1 MKFPIN
7 ALYASH
13 FDHARMGGQKSL
25 LAMIEHFDRSKVRPF
40 AVVPAEGEL
49 SEALRALDCP
59 TFVVPF
65 EDVRRSYLLK
75 RWLPEAKRFFRNVER
90 LRSIVRAH
98 RINVIHPDEV
108 NDALT
113 CGYAKIVSRAKLVFH
128 VRLTISTKLDRLVER
143 LCDGIIGVSEGTQ
156 QRFSAG
162 ALKKFRVIFDGL
174 DFNVFKP
181 YDDKAALRKALDL
194 PTDAFILLFVGQ
206 VKAGKGIF
214 DLLDAM
220 TILKEKSPDG
230 KEPLLLIAGKPIDD
244 FTLPDVLAQIQQ
256 QDLNARFLGH
266 RNDVHRYMQACDVLA
281 LPSHEG
287 VEGLPRALVE
297 GMACGAIGL
306 GTDTS
311 GLREAF
317 ADGNGI
323 VVREKSPMEIASAI
337 LNLMRNPDLQAYYR
351 QKGLESVRARFD
363 VRANTQA
370 IERFYAQML

>member
-1 MKFPIN
+1 MNFPIN

-25 LAMIEHFDRSKVRPF
+25 LALIEHLDRRKVRPF

-49 SEALRALDCP
+49 SDALRQLDCP
-59 TFVVPF
+59 TFIVPL
-65 EDVRRSYLLK
+65 EEVRRTYLWK

-90 LRSIVRAH
+90 VRALVKAH
-98 RINVIHPDEV
+98 RIDVLHPDEASDV
-108 NDALT
+108 IT
-113 CGYAKIVSRAKLVFH
+113 CGYAKKGARAKLVYH
-128 VRLTISTKLDRLVER
+128 VRLTVSTKLDRLGES
-143 LCDGIIGVSEGTQ
+143 LCDGFIGVSEDVKR
-156 QRFSAG
+156 RFSPR
-162 ALKKFRVIFDGL
+162 ALKKFRVIFDGV

-181 YDDKAALRKALDL
+181 CDDRAALRKELDL

-214 DLLDAM
+214 DLLDA
-220 TILKEKSPDG
+220 LALLNARLPEN
-230 KEPLLLIAGKPIDD
+230 ERPLLLIAGKPIDE
-244 FTLPDVLAQIQQ
+244 FALPEVLAKIQR
-256 QDLNARFLGH
+256 DALNARYLGH
-266 RNDVHRYMQACDVLA
+266 RNDIHRWMQACDALA

-323 VVREKSPMEIASAI
+323 MVREKSPRDLADAIAT
-337 LNLMRNPDLQAYYR
+337 LMRNADLRAYYR
-351 QKGLESVRARFD
+351 QKGIESVRARFD
-363 VRANTQA
+363 AKASARAV
-370 IERFYAQML
+370 ERFYEEML